1 MPLLL
6 GADGARDDLRMD
18 DRIDDDGLGPFRKA
32 RAALSP
38 DAAHEVVI
46 APADPGPGSWAG
58 APSALRV
65 DGTFVLAYRLRRPV
79 GQGRGYANVVAT
91 SEDGVRFRTVA
102 TLAKESF
109 GAESLERPALAV
121 TPEGRWRAYVSAAT
135 PGTKH
140 WRVDGVEADTP
151 EGLGTAPHRTVLG
164 GSAELAVKDPVI
176 VQHDGRWHLWA
187 SCHPLDD
194 PTATDRMTTDYATSD
209 DGLDWT
215 WHGAALRGTAGS
227 WDQRGVR
234 VAAVLLDRADP
245 LAFYDGR
252 ATAAEY
258 WEERTGLAAV
268 DRLDRLR
275 PLGDAPVA
283 ASTYAPWGLRYVSA
297 VGLPAGST
305 RLYYEITRAD
315 GAHELRTTVTDSL

>member
-140 WRVDGVEADTP
+140 WRGDAGEGRTP
-151 EGLGTAPHRTVLG
+151 PGAGPPPPPPRLG
-164 GSAELAVKDPVI
+164 GGAPPGVQDP
-176 VQHDGRWHLWA
+176 
-187 SCHPLDD
+187 
-194 PTATDRMTTDYATSD
+194 
-209 DGLDWT
+209 
-215 WHGAALRGTAGS
+215 
-227 WDQRGVR
+227 GV
-234 VAAVLLDRADP
+234 V
-245 LAFYDGR
+245 
-252 ATAAEY
+252 
-258 WEERTGLAAV
+258 
-268 DRLDRLR
+268 
-275 PLGDAPVA
+275 
-283 ASTYAPWGLRYVSA
+283 
-297 VGLPAGST
+297 
-305 RLYYEITRAD
+305 
-315 GAHELRTTVTDSL
+315 